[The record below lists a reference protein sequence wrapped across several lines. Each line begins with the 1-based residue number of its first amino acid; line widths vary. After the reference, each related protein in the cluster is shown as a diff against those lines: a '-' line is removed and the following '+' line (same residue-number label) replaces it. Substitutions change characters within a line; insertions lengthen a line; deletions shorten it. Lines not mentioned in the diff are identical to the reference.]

1 MRIKLKKWAKE
12 ELLKNEFFIQ
22 SPIEV
27 RGKWQYMFTN
37 KRNPI
42 HLEIGCGKGMFL
54 ANMAKKNPNINF
66 IGIDINDSVLG
77 VACRTVNNLFSDE
90 PPKNLKLARVNAN
103 NIEELFDYNDEVD
116 KIYINFPVPW
126 EKPKHNKRRLTYT
139 SQLCKYRAFLK
150 DGGEIFFKTDS
161 EILYKDT
168 LEYFKNAN
176 FEIVKCT
183 DNLDRDNIFR
193 DNTITVHEQIYSLQG
208 VTIKAIIA
216 KSINLITKNTLN

>member
-1 MRIKLKKWAKE
+1 MRIRVKKWAKE
-12 ELLKNEFFIQ
+12 ELEKNAYFIQ
-22 SPIEV
+22 TPIEV
-27 RGKWQYMFTN
+27 RGKWQKEFN
-37 KRNPI
+37 NDNPI

-77 VACRTVNNLFSDE
+77 VACRMVNNVFKDDL
-90 PPKNLKLARVNAN
+90 PTNLKIARVNAE

-126 EKPKHNKRRLTYT
+126 EKPKHNKRRVTHT
-139 SQLCKYRAFLK
+139 TQLCKYRAFLK
-150 DGGEIFFKTDS
+150 EDGEIFFKTDS
-161 EILYKDT
+161 QVLYEDT
-168 LEYFKNAN
+168 MEYLKAAN
-176 FEIVKCT
+176 FEIVKFT

-193 DNTITVHEQIYSLQG
+193 DNTITIHEQIYSLQG

-216 KSINLITKNTLN
+216 KALKLTIKK